1 MKKICIVFLI
11 FIYTAGMV
19 ACGNQNVTQDT
30 TSSSEDVEISTLQKD
45 AKDWSEQEV
54 VNMFYNMTNGEIGLE
69 FLDCVVMPD
78 YASNRIGAVLFEDT
92 EDGTTN
98 IAFFDAEGYAQQCGI
113 YAKVADAPD
122 LTYVGDGTVTFKL
135 ELDEYIIYNC
145 NISILLD
152 DGNVAFEISDDLQK

>member
-1 MKKICIVFLI
+1 
-11 FIYTAGMV
+11 
-19 ACGNQNVTQDT
+19 
-30 TSSSEDVEISTLQKD
+30 
-45 AKDWSEQEV
+45 
-54 VNMFYNMTNGEIGLE
+54 
-69 FLDCVVMPD
+69 MPD